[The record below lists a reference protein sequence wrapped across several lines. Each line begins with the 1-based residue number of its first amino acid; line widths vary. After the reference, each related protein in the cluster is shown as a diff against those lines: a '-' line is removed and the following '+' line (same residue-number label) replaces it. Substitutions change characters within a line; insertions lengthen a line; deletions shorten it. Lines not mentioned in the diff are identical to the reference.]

1 MQLSEWV
8 MLWIGRNRKDG
19 GLEMATDEK
28 KWLEE
33 QMAKSSAKGNSPVE
47 TKKGGVNPE
56 PVLKSPNEPQ
66 VDMQPFMQQVAGPT
80 AQIKSNDEIA
90 NARKTYLESDKG
102 KAAKE
107 AAEKRGFIPEEYKYT
122 EFNSAKAEKDVQEQ
136 QSFKD
141 MLDQI
146 RIQNDEHKGRME
158 TARNNAKYNALGN
171 LLVSLGQIA
180 GGGKQTY
187 VKPTTGKYLTE
198 SMAKADETRKM
209 YDAVREKNQSKR
221 DNALKDA
228 VAALER
234 QHIQNENMKAK
245 AIDARNALNYRAYK
259 DAEEAERN
267 KAWLKLQQDQIEAAN
282 KRSNEQI
289 KYQKQ
294 KDSDAAE
301 AKKEAQALDRQTQI
315 TMLEKRLES
324 TKNDKEAERRLKID
338 LARIKEDKEPLYDWS
353 VSSDNADISDNANTG
368 GFDWETAIA
377 NYKKNK
383 YGEQ

>member
-1 MQLSEWV
+1 
-8 MLWIGRNRKDG
+8 
-19 GLEMATDEK
+19 MATDEK

-33 QMAKSSAKGNSPVE
+33 QMAKASAKGNSPVE
-47 TKKGGVNPE
+47 TKKGGANPE
-56 PVLKSPNEPQ
+56 PVLKSLNEPQ
-66 VDMQPFMQQVAGPT
+66 VDMQPFMQQVAGP
-80 AQIKSNDEIA
+80 AEQIKSNEDIA
-90 NARKTYLESDKG
+90 TARKTYLESDKG

-122 EFNSAKAEKDVQEQ
+122 EFNRVKAEKDAQEQ

-187 VKPTTGKYLTE
+187 VKPTAGKYLTE
-198 SMAKADETRKM
+198 SMAKADEARKM

-267 KAWLKLQQDQIEAAN
+267 KAWLKLQEDMQKNSLEKFNKELAAQSEQKTAERELRREIAREDRDAKAEAAAA
-282 KRSNEQI
+282 KA
-289 KYQKQ
+289 
-294 KDSDAAE
+294 AAE
-301 AKKEAQALDRQTQI
+301 KEAAEIAYMRKI
-315 TMLEKRLES
+315 NAKR
-324 TKNDKEAERRLKID
+324 AEDGLP
-338 LARIKEDKEPLYDWS
+338 PLYPDVEPKIEGKGSFW
-353 VSSDNADISDNANTG
+353 AE
-368 GFDWETAIA
+368 F
-377 NYKKNK
+377 NK
-383 YGEQ
+383 D

>member
-1 MQLSEWV
+1 M
-8 MLWIGRNRKDG
+8 NG
-19 GLEMATDEK
+19 GFEMTEAEK
-28 KWLEE
+28 KKMQE
-33 QMAKSSAKGNSPVE
+33 QGAIGNSPVE
-47 TKKGGVNPE
+47 TKKGGANDE
-56 PVLKSPNEPQ
+56 PVLKSPNEP
-66 VDMQPFMQQVAGPT
+66 VTPAPQPILSNEQI
-80 AQIKSNDEIA
+80 AQNREA
-90 NARKTYLESDKG
+90 NI
-102 KAAKE
+102 AAKE
-107 AAEKRGFIPEEYKYT
+107 QVLSSIAKDIESQPQKRIVEEHKEKIIEKPQAITAEKRGFIPEEYKYT
-122 EFNSAKAEKDVQEQ
+122 EFNRAKAEKDVQEQ

-146 RIQNDEHKGRME
+146 RIQNDEYKGRME

-198 SMAKADETRKM
+198 SMAKADEARKM

-267 KAWLKLQQDQIEAAN
+267 KAWLKLREDMQKNSLEKFNKELAAQSEQKTAERELRREIAREDRDAKAEAAAA
-282 KRSNEQI
+282 KAAAEKEAAEI
-289 KYQKQ
+289 KYMRSVNAKR
-294 KDSDAAE
+294 AE
-301 AKKEAQALDRQTQI
+301 EG
-315 TMLEKRLES
+315 
-324 TKNDKEAERRLKID
+324 
-338 LARIKEDKEPLYDWS
+338 LAPLYPD
-353 VSSDNADISDNANTG
+353 VEPEIKG
-368 GFDWETAIA
+368 
-377 NYKKNK
+377 KKNFWD
-383 YGEQ
+383 GF